1 MTRISIT
8 DRLQTE
14 RPILELMG
22 QEFEVNNTKDA
33 MLAFNE
39 KMQHISENTHGVDI
53 YEEGIR
59 HFLGDAAATQI
70 AEMQLTIKGYEK
82 VFIAI
87 IALAGEETY
96 EEAEARFHKPK
107 TTDKPGMV

>member
-1 MTRISIT
+1 MARISIT

-14 RPILELMG
+14 RPVLELMG

-33 MLAFNE
+33 MLTFNE
-39 KMQHISENTHGVDI
+39 KLQHLSENARGVDI
-53 YEEGIR
+53 YEESIR
-59 HFLGDAAATQI
+59 HFIGDAAVEQI

-87 IALAGEETY
+87 MALAGEETY
-96 EEAEARFHKPK
+96 EETEARFHQSR
-107 TTDKPGMV
+107 TTDKPDVV